1 MQRITYYVDCLVL
14 NPRAWWYV
22 KHISHPLLIII
33 CRLNNIY
40 KEDIAIENVGTGKKS
55 QWAFMVSLIDMF
67 MIYGEWYPLPAWIRC
82 EGWASYCKAAQKA
95 RKKTVSFRCDL
106 VGDI

>member
-1 MQRITYYVDCLVL
+1 MMQRNTYYVDCLVL

-40 KEDIAIENVGTGKKS
+40 KEDITIENVGTGKK
-55 QWAFMVSLIDMF
+55 MPVG
-67 MIYGEWYPLPAWIRC
+67 IYGVFDWYVYDIRWMISSPC
-82 EGWASYCKAAQKA
+82 LNTLSG
-95 RKKTVSFRCDL
+95 VSQL
-106 VGDI
+106 L